1 MYPLKPLMPKSN
13 SLPYSSTVFC
23 DWCQILANVS
33 SSLLGVLVTIHL
45 PPVLSVGDSAV
56 QNSAA
61 IRGGTNANSS
71 KYTKVKDIP
80 RPVFSV
86 VVLATILL
94 PLSKVI
100 LILLYSLTPAL
111 MWSGTLSYAYRIRCI
126 ISIAPAAL

>member
-1 MYPLKPLMPKSN
+1 M
-13 SLPYSSTVFC
+13 
-23 DWCQILANVS
+23 
-33 SSLLGVLVTIHL
+33 LVTIHL

-61 IRGGTNANSS
+61 MRGGTNANSS
-71 KYTKVKDIP
+71 KYTSVKDIP
-80 RPVFSV
+80 RPVVSV

-111 MWSGTLSYAYRIRCI
+111 MWSGTLSYA
-126 ISIAPAAL
+126 